1 LAVIACFKP
10 TEPSGELKMIKK
22 SILLSL
28 KLLTLTVHF
37 TTFAQSPADGVW
49 NFSMSSQMG
58 SVDALVTI
66 ETDGAML
73 TGVFDVGGG
82 RTWEMEEG
90 RVDGKN
96 ISFKINRDGAFMTY
110 VMNGNVDGNI
120 INGTAS
126 ALGSVV
132 DWSMRRED

>member
-1 LAVIACFKP
+1 
-10 TEPSGELKMIKK
+10 MIKK

-28 KLLTLTVHF
+28 ALLALTGHL
-37 TTFAQSPADGVW
+37 TTFAQLPADGVW
-49 NFSMSSQMG
+49 NFTMSSQMG
-58 SVDALVTI
+58 PVDAIVTI
-66 ETDGAML
+66 QTDGAML

-90 RVDGKN
+90 LVDGAN
-96 ISFKINRDGAFMTY
+96 ISFKINRDGASMTY
-110 VMNGNVDGNI
+110 VMNGSVDGKM

-126 ALGSVV
+126 ALGSIV

>member
-1 LAVIACFKP
+1 
-10 TEPSGELKMIKK
+10 MIKK

-28 KLLTLTVHF
+28 ALLSLTGHPTTL
-37 TTFAQSPADGVW
+37 AQSPADGVW
-49 NFSMSSQMG
+49 NFAMSSQMG
-58 SVDALVTI
+58 SVDAIVTI

-90 RVDGKN
+90 RVDGAN
-96 ISFKINRDGAFMTY
+96 ISFKINRDGAMMTY
-110 VMNGNVDGNI
+110 VMSGNVDGNM

>member
-1 LAVIACFKP
+1 VAALICFKP

-22 SILLSL
+22 SILISL
-28 KLLTLTVHF
+28 VLLALTGHF
-37 TTFAQSPADGVW
+37 TTVAQSPADGIW

-90 RVDGKN
+90 RVDGTN
-96 ISFKINRDGAFMTY
+96 IAFKINRDGAFMTY

-132 DWSMRRED
+132 GWSMRRED

>member
-1 LAVIACFKP
+1 
-10 TEPSGELKMIKK
+10 MIKK
-22 SILLSL
+22 SFLLSL
-28 KLLTLTVHF
+28 ALLSLTGHPIAL
-37 TTFAQSPADGVW
+37 AQSPADGIW
-49 NFSMSSQMG
+49 NFAMSSQMG
-58 SVDALVTI
+58 SVDAIVTI

-73 TGVFDVGGG
+73 TGVFDVGNG

-90 RVDGKN
+90 RVDGAN
-96 ISFKINRDGAFMTY
+96 ISFKINRDGAMMTY
-110 VMNGNVDGNI
+110 VMNGNVDGNM

>member
-1 LAVIACFKP
+1 
-10 TEPSGELKMIKK
+10 MIKK
-22 SILLSL
+22 SILISL
-28 KLLTLTVHF
+28 VLLALTGHF
-37 TTFAQSPADGVW
+37 TTVAQSPADGTW

-90 RVDGKN
+90 RVDGTN
-96 ISFKINRDGAFMTY
+96 IAFKINRDGAFMTY

-132 DWSMRRED
+132 GWSMRRED

>member
-1 LAVIACFKP
+1 
-10 TEPSGELKMIKK
+10 
-22 SILLSL
+22 
-28 KLLTLTVHF
+28 
-37 TTFAQSPADGVW
+37 
-49 NFSMSSQMG
+49 MG
-58 SVDALVTI
+58 SVDAIVTI

-73 TGVFDVGGG
+73 NGVFDVGRG

-90 RVDGKN
+90 RVDGTN
-96 ISFKINRDGAFMTY
+96 ISFKINRDGAMMTY
-110 VMNGNVDGNI
+110 AMSGTVDGNI